1 VIVVNLEYVMY
12 SHSSKVGRL
21 KTLEAELER
30 IRRVKER
37 LAKKEAKLL
46 VEILR
51 IKRRL
56 VR

>member
-1 VIVVNLEYVMY
+1 MNLEYVQFY
-12 SHSSKVGRL
+12 NSPKIGRL

-51 IKRRL
+51 IREEL

>member
-1 VIVVNLEYVMY
+1 MEYVMY

-51 IKRRL
+51 IREELAR
-56 VR
+56 

>member
-1 VIVVNLEYVMY
+1 MAVNLEYVQFY
-12 SHSSKVGRL
+12 DSSKIGRL

-51 IKRRL
+51 IKRGL

>member
-1 VIVVNLEYVMY
+1 MNLEYVRY
-12 SHSSKVGRL
+12 SHRPEVGKL
-21 KTLEAELER
+21 KAREAELER
-30 IRRVKER
+30 IRRVRER